1 MPYQPKPGVCD
12 CSETPLLE
20 EEAIIL
26 FPSLGTPL
34 LLAPGQVKASIFIAA
49 PSSMRGKAKAAI
61 PTGEAVEMYR
71 LVDQHLRVVDLASKQ
86 EAEQAEGST
95 RTGTLFKDG
104 TACAAAKPRVKA
116 WLVGSFGP
124 GALVSD
130 RHGRP
135 FATIA
140 PAAAQIYTRVQDI
153 YEIELDLSAPPFAE
167 LQAPGAMKSFAWM
180 IRLGTEDRKLEAFKG
195 VKHAEAQDLA
205 IARFL
210 QQQATRDPWHFD
222 KLYEF
227 AMPPPDVP
235 FSWSKPGQRPELDTL
250 LKSWHPVK
258 RMTKPHLKLGHLSD
272 VHINMRQNAMGR
284 SDAKVLEEADEKKAA
299 WNRPV
304 GSKVCNSFEA
314 LKKLFETMAAGT
326 ARVDAVLLTGDLIDY
341 NRNFNPM
348 AEPGGPGRIGEQW
361 KAFNLLGNV
370 FDKEKGRR
378 LYPRGLDDMMVF
390 SLVREMYRNP
400 AYQLPIIM
408 TSGNHE
414 AYQVPYGISARVE
427 AGDQH
432 NWAFMLG
439 VLETTTPNS
448 RDARKRMEENART
461 SWPDGNVPA
470 EARRAQ
476 RAIAQPDAVERHRAQ
491 FEAASAWTRG
501 KANEGMSRDH
511 NMTIYEACLA
521 YGPTYGHALTGYN
534 FDGGQFDWF
543 YALFTPLADVVYA
556 YGAESTDKPGAKA
569 GQVIAALG
577 WGIDENFKNLL
588 GVADWGVDR
597 QGPGILPRATE
608 SFSRDQLKLLTQAR
622 SYKAASK
629 GTLTVATHFTI
640 VSFDEPEPFSNV
652 TKKKD
657 RVFFHPC
664 DGATGI
670 WGMKGAL
677 NHVNVGTCEKNQA
690 TYLAQY
696 VQPMDRAKA
705 SPTPKVDWH
714 LSGHSHRSGV
724 YKLGWNP
731 RSIDTSDGWRV
742 EVREAKD
749 PGIHNT
755 QTVKPNTVT
764 ALIVSSCGGPIGY
777 QNLDGELS
785 AWTGRPPAGTT
796 LDPATG
802 EIRQVKTDRCHVEGK
817 FQGKGFNEKPRLA
830 VALDY
835 LHAMSGLPKKGNIRV
850 PLRFKPGYFAK
861 SAQLELV
868 LSEQVR
874 KLGCVVSVTLW
885 VFEKNSPKRPD
896 GSRKETKTWHPIV
909 PDLSGTTLSFKDE
922 DRAMLLSM
930 MSATT
935 ASSNGALAMAWSP
948 RSVVENYPNTEYVM
962 LRQRLVQAFCEVTLK
977 EPSLTD
983 AGENWGKDVLHAD
996 PWVFPLDIA
1005 LIDGNVNM
1013 GGFSLDKSDPAR
1025 PKNAVWH
1032 FGRPMGERGEVPDW
1046 DFLSNTFPS
1055 KGYIEAK
1062 EAITGKKSAPIDK

>member
-95 RTGTLFKDG
+95 QTGTLFGDG
-104 TACAAAKPRVKA
+104 MACAAAKPCIKA

-140 PAAAQIYTRVQDI
+140 PAAAQIYTKVQDV
-153 YEIELDLSAPPFAE
+153 YEVELDLSAPPFAD
-167 LQAPGAMKSFAWM
+167 LQTPGAMKSLAWM

-195 VKHAEAQDLA
+195 VKYAEAQDLA

-210 QQQATRDPWHFD
+210 QQQAARDPWHFD
-222 KLYEF
+222 KLHEF

-258 RMTKPHLKLGHLSD
+258 RMTKSHLKLGHLSD

-284 SDAKVLEEADEKKAA
+284 SDAKVLEGADEKKAT

-314 LKKLFETMAAGT
+314 LKKLFETMATGSDQ
-326 ARVDAVLLTGDLIDY
+326 VDAVLLTGDLIDY

-476 RAIAQPDAVERHRAQ
+476 RALAQPDAVERHRAQ

-608 SFSRDQLKLLTQAR
+608 SFSHDQLKLLTQAR
-622 SYKAASK
+622 SYKAASE

-640 VSFDEPEPFSNV
+640 VSFDEPEPFSNL

-664 DGATGI
+664 NSATGV
-670 WGMKGAL
+670 WGMKAAL

-696 VQPMDRAKA
+696 VQPMDQAKA

-796 LDPATG
+796 LDPTTG

-861 SAQLELV
+861 SGQLELV

-885 VFEKNSPKRPD
+885 VFEKNKKSGAKQ
-896 GSRKETKTWHPIV
+896 WHRIESQ
-909 PDLSGTTLSFKDE
+909 LNTSTLGFKNE
-922 DRAMLLSM
+922 DKAKLLSM
-930 MSATT
+930 MEAMTLD
-935 ASSNGALAMAWSP
+935 ANGALAMAWSP
-948 RSVVENYPNTEYVM
+948 KSVIESNPNAEYVT
-962 LRQRLVQAFCEVTLK
+962 LSRRLVQSFCEVTLSK
-977 EPSLTD
+977 PVPTD
-983 AGENWGKDVLHAD
+983 AGEDWAKDMLHAD

-1013 GGFSLDKSDPAR
+1013 GGFSLNKSDPAH
-1025 PKNAVWH
+1025 PKNAAWY

-1046 DFLSNTFPS
+1046 DFLSDNFAS
-1055 KGYIEAK
+1055 KGYVD
-1062 EAITGKKSAPIDK
+1062 KKSAIWVNKDAVR